1 MGGVLDPK
9 EVVLTV
15 WSHISVDINK
25 EQQRKLIN
33 WVRQWGYEGDIS
45 KELMVPCNINQTGF
59 LPKVHT
65 PHHFLS
71 KFPVLR
77 FQEEADCRAWG

>member
-1 MGGVLDPK
+1 MGVVLDPK
-9 EVVLTV
+9 EVVQTV

-33 WVRQWGYEGDIS
+33 WVRQRGYKGDIS
-45 KELMVPCNINQTGF
+45 KALMVPCNINQAGF
-59 LPKVHT
+59 LAKVHT
-65 PHHFLS
+65 PHHCLS

-77 FQEEADCRAWG
+77 FQEEADCGAWG